1 MKIVY
6 VLEHSETRELYIGY
20 TTDLKRRIRE
30 HNARGKKFTTRK
42 SGQWILIYAEAYRN
56 ESDARERE
64 GKLKIHGSAMSSLLK
79 RLTKSRL
86 SQK

>member
-56 ESDARERE
+56 ESGARERE
-64 GKLKIHGSAMSSLLK
+64 GKLKIHGSAMNSLLK

>member
-1 MKIVY
+1 MY
-6 VLEHSETRELYIGY
+6 MLEHSVTRQSYVGY

-30 HNARGKKFTTRK
+30 HNARGKKFTTRN
-42 SGQWILIYAEAYRN
+42 SGQWIIIYAEAYRS

-64 GKLKIHGSAMSSLLK
+64 GKLKIHGSAMVSLLK
-79 RLTKSRL
+79 RLKKSRL

>member
-1 MKIVY
+1 MFIVY
-6 VLEHSETRELYIGY
+6 LLEHSENQQSYVGY

-42 SGQWILIYAEAYRN
+42 SGQWILIYAEAYRDK
-56 ESDARERE
+56 SDARERE
-64 GKLKIHGSAMSSLLK
+64 IKLKVRGSAMISLLK
-79 RLTKSRL
+79 RLKRSRL

>member
-1 MKIVY
+1 MY
-6 VLEHSETRELYIGY
+6 VLEHSATQQLYVGF

-42 SGQWILIYAEAYRN
+42 NGQWVLIYAEAYRN
-56 ESDARERE
+56 KFDARERE
-64 GKLKIHGSAMSSLLK
+64 SKLKIRGSAMNSLLK
-79 RLTKSRL
+79 RLSKSRL

>member
-1 MKIVY
+1 MY
-6 VLEHSETRELYIGY
+6 VGY
-20 TTDLKRRIRE
+20 TTDLKRRVRE
-30 HNARGKKFTTRK
+30 HNAHGHKYTTRK
-42 SGQWILIYAEAYRN
+42 TGQWILVYAEAYRN

-64 GKLKIHGSAMSSLLK
+64 RKLKIHGSAMTSLLK

>member
-1 MKIVY
+1 MYIVY
-6 VLEHSETRELYIGY
+6 VLEHSVTEQLYVGF

-30 HNARGKKFTTRK
+30 HNARGKKFTTRN

-64 GKLKIHGSAMSSLLK
+64 CKLKVHGSATVSLLK

>member
-1 MKIVY
+1 MHIVY
-6 VLEHSETRELYIGY
+6 VLEHSEIQQSYVGY
-20 TTDLKRRIRE
+20 TTDLKRRVRE
-30 HNARGKKFTTRK
+30 HNARGHKYTTRRAGK
-42 SGQWILIYAEAYRN
+42 WILIYAEAYRD

-64 GKLKIHGSAMSSLLK
+64 RKLKIHGSAMQSLLK